1 MVLVARVSQGL
12 QFFAR
17 SKRAPEMVVYLPE
30 VTMFPPS
37 PGFPRVAN
45 FPRVVRYLEFM
56 YPEWKSLLGDLVRI

>member
-1 MVLVARVSQGL
+1 
-12 QFFAR
+12 
-17 SKRAPEMVVYLPE
+17 MVVYLPE